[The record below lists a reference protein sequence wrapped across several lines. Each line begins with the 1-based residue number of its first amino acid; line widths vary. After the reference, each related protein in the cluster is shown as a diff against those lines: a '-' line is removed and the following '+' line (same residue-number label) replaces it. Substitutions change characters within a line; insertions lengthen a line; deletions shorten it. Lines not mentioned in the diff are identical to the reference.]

1 MAACAATWAFGI
13 DAVKICKNLLQTGD
27 SCLDAVEKSIRIL
40 EDDPAYGRY
49 LVGKGGMPNAAGTL
63 QLDAALMEG
72 RSLQYGGVA
81 ALEGISTPISVARRV
96 MQGSPHSLLVGQGAL
111 EFAKKCG
118 FTTQSNDHL
127 LTAQGREEYEK
138 FSHRL
143 HYESLFDKH
152 DTLGVI
158 ALDRHGQIA
167 VGVSSS
173 GAPFKAVGRV
183 GDSPLPGAGLY
194 ADDKAGAACAT
205 GDGDKMMRFCPS
217 FHVVQLMKQG
227 LSPSECCSSVVAEM
241 VERLGEDP
249 PLEIG
254 LIAMNMQGEIGAGST
269 VKISGGHNGSSSYN
283 GFAYAVWQHDCE
295 DPKILVHS

>member
-167 VGVSSS
+167 V
-173 GAPFKAVGRV
+173 
-183 GDSPLPGAGLY
+183 
-194 ADDKAGAACAT
+194 DDKAGAACAT